1 MNTMLTTTL
10 KRSLFRTGVLLI
22 AVAAVTFI
30 FDVSGLLSLPVTMLG
45 DETTL
50 HTLAR
55 VAVIGC
61 VLAAI
66 GSWEQTPSNEQ
77 KEQHHDA
84 TI

>member
-1 MNTMLTTTL
+1 MMTLTV
-10 KRSLFRTGVLLI
+10 KNGLFYAGLALI
-22 AVAAVTFI
+22 GFAAVVFI
-30 FDVSGLLSLPVTMLG
+30 SDLSGLLALPASVVG

-50 HTLAR
+50 HSLAR

-66 GSWEQTPSNEQ
+66 GSWEQTPSKEQ